1 MRELEQL
8 SMDIIDDDG
17 ATPLGL
23 ASRNGHVDVVK
34 LLLNA
39 NANIEAAD
47 NIYGR
52 TPLSWASRNGHVD
65 VGNLLL
71 NANANIE
78 TAVFCW

>member
-1 MRELEQL
+1 MREFEQL

-47 NIYGR
+47 NEYGQ
-52 TPLSWASRNGHVD
+52 TPLSLAAENGHVD
-65 VGNLLL
+65 VVKLLL

-78 TAVFCW
+78 AADNI